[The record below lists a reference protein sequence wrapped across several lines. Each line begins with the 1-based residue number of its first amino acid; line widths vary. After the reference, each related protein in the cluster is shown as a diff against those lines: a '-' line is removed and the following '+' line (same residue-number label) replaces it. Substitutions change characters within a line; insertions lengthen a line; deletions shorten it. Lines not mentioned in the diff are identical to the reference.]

1 MKRLGRLGEIAS
13 VVVFLC
19 SEDAAYLTGTVIPID
34 GGKLP

>member
-1 MKRLGRLGEIAS
+1 MKRLGKLAEIAS

-19 SEDAAYLTGTVIPID
+19 SDDASYLTGTIIPID